1 MLPVYLYIL
10 LINACFF
17 CIDILVRKES
27 IAGNT
32 LEFISKRSLL
42 TSLLTG
48 IWLFTRPIDL
58 MAISPTTYFQILG
71 VAIVLSLGL
80 IFFVTSFK
88 YVAYTNVA
96 MISLLGVLFQQVFI
110 VLLYGNKFTYSSF
123 VCLLIALSGIAIQI
137 VNPKLSKGTLYALGS
152 ALCFNLGYVLLAH
165 PLQSSPLEVS
175 AFLIELVILFVS
187 TSLYLFTTKNYTP
200 HYFFKLNK
208 TLFVIAILTTLGVF
222 IVGYTYKY
230 YPIDKVTLYNLFLQP
245 TTVLLAYFILNDKL
259 SKREW
264 IGNGLLLIAFVIFQL
279 TQ

>member
-17 CIDILVRKES
+17 CVDILVRKES
-27 IAGNT
+27 IVGNA

-80 IFFVTSFK
+80 IFFVISFK

-96 MISLLGVLFQQVFI
+96 MISLFGVLFQQVFI
-110 VLLYGNKFTYSSF
+110 VLLYGNKFTLVSF
-123 VCLLIALSGIAIQI
+123 VCLLIAIIGIAIQI
-137 VNPKLSKGTLYALGS
+137 VHPKLSKGIFYALGS
-152 ALCFNLGYVLLAH
+152 ALFFNLGYVLLAH
-165 PLQSSPLEVS
+165 PMQASPSELSTFIIEVV
-175 AFLIELVILFVS
+175 ILVIATLFYWS
-187 TSLYLFTTKNYTP
+187 TAKTITVHHFAKMN
-200 HYFFKLNK
+200 FKLV
-208 TLFVIAILTTLGVF
+208 VIAVFTTLGVLV
-222 IVGYTYKY
+222 VGYTYKFY
-230 YPIDKVTLYNLFLQP
+230 DIRQVTLYNLFLQP
-245 TTVLLAYFILNDKL
+245 TSVLFAYFILKDKL

-264 IGNGLLLIAFVIFQL
+264 IGNAIILIAFIIFQL
-279 TQ
+279 AQ